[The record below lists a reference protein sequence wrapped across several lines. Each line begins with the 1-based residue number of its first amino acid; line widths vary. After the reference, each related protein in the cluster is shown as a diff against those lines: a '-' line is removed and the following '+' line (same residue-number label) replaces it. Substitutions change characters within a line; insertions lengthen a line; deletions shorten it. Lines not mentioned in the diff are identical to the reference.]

1 MAIINNVPNTTNNS
15 KWCVDEYGYGTGD
28 YWDIRIIANKGY
40 KFAGD
45 CVATYVNK
53 NGESVNVTV
62 GVNGAKTQCSKN
74 IYDATEDTEITIT
87 GQTVDG
93 TIVTV
98 HCEINNTTATGKI
111 TDTNTAQITVIC
123 NDGFVFGN
131 APKVSYTDYYGYPS
145 EKAMTLNE
153 DKTVATITL
162 TDFDETNDA
171 TVTGETVSSGT
182 PELTVTNNIVG
193 TTETHTYDG
202 TTATLTVQGSNPRYR
217 FISPKVTYTDKLGT
231 EKTAE
236 MTVEVQQYGSVATA
250 VLTDVNP
257 SKPVNISGQYVNVVH
272 VEAGLSNCQSV
283 EVLPDYY
290 LQGSHVEIKL
300 QANDNTEFQDTPVLS
315 HQDDAGS
322 YVSKDFTVSADKKTA
337 TVAYDLPTDYE
348 ISSVS
353 IYAEAVPVKVIG
365 GNFGAINVY
374 IVTLDNLQ
382 DFAKKRFFRETS
394 SGGETSYELIDLGKY
409 VNRIKRIYTPISSSS
424 TDVLR
429 CGNYNTEIQVLQPAT
444 DKITLDFGN
453 VEIPAPNGDVT
464 DYESDIKLFIPFT
477 GFVTLPNDYAGEQ
490 INLQIDI
497 NVVSG
502 DGVARLQHNGVLF
515 QVVEV
520 RPNNDVLYR
529 TSTDLTLVGSDEWN
543 ETLYYGIEPFIYC
556 KWFTSK
562 NPNGRNSDLQR
573 DVIGTFTGFNTFAD
587 VTVISA
593 DYMLADEQR
602 AIYEALERGVYIE

>member
-1 MAIINNVPNTTNNS
+1 MGRIINIEHVTDQSTFYEDYGRWNISVRTDKGWLFKGNGTIEYEDVNGVHHNETLSVNGSKTMLSGMFYHTDANTVFTINGEVKDQNEVDIYNNIPNTTAKVIKNGNTARFEVTADNN
-15 KWCVDEYGYGTGD
+15 
-28 YWDIRIIANKGY
+28 Y
-40 KFAGD
+40 KFA
-45 CVATYVNK
+45 
-53 NGESVNVTV
+53 S
-62 GVNGAKTQCSKN
+62 
-74 IYDATEDTEITIT
+74 
-87 GQTVDG
+87 
-93 TIVTV
+93 
-98 HCEINNTTATGKI
+98 
-111 TDTNTAQITVIC
+111 
-123 NDGFVFGN
+123 
-131 APKVSYTDYYGYPS
+131 APKVTYTDSYGYPA
-145 EKAMTLNE
+145 KDTLTLNE
-153 DKTVATITL
+153 DETVATGSADSPEFNKGFT
-162 TDFDETNDA
+162 FS
-171 TVTGETVSSGT
+171 GETVSTGT
-182 PELTVTNNIVG
+182 PELTVNNGIAG
-193 TTETHTYDG
+193 TTETHSYDG
-202 TTATLTVQGSNPRYR
+202 ETATLTVQGSNPRYR

-236 MTVEVQQYGSVATA
+236 MAVEVQQSGSVATA

-257 SKPVNISGQYVNVVH
+257 SKPVNISGQYVYVVH
-272 VEAGLSNCQSV
+272 VKAGLSNCQSV

-290 LQGSHVEIKL
+290 LQGSRVEITL
-300 QANDNTEFQDTPVLS
+300 QANENTEFQATPVLS
-315 HQDDAGS
+315 HQDKSGY

-353 IYAEAVPVKVIG
+353 IHAEAVPVEVIG

-394 SGGETSYELIDLGKY
+394 SAGEISHELIDLGKY
-409 VNRIKRIYTPISSSS
+409 VNRIKRIYTPIASSS

-464 DYESDIKLFIPFT
+464 DYESEIKLFIPFT

-497 NVVSG
+497 NVVTG

-520 RPNNDVLYR
+520 RPNNDILYR
-529 TSTDLTLVGSDEWN
+529 TSTDLTLVGSDDWN

-573 DVIGTFTGFNTFAD
+573 GVIGTFSGFNTFTD